1 MAAFCGERG
10 STVHVVTAH
19 AAIAQAVVA
28 GLRRLWA
35 LLSTWRAR
43 AVQRRA
49 LAALDHRLL
58 RDVGLTPDRA
68 AAESQKP
75 FWRA

>member
-10 STVHVVTAH
+10 RTVHAVTA
-19 AAIAQAVVA
+19 
-28 GLRRLWA
+28 LPRRLW
-35 LLSTWRAR
+35 LLLLTWCAR
-43 AVQRRA
+43 AAQRRA

-58 RDVGLTPDRA
+58 SDAGLTRDQA
-68 AAESQKP
+68 AAESRKP

>member
-1 MAAFCGERG
+1 M
-10 STVHVVTAH
+10 S
-19 AAIAQAVVA
+19 
-28 GLRRLWA
+28 LRRLWARFWARLWA
-35 LLSTWRAR
+35 LLSIWHSR

-58 RDVGLTPDRA
+58 CDVGLTRDQA

>member
-1 MAAFCGERG
+1 MDAVPAV
-10 STVHVVTAH
+10 TVS
-19 AAIAQAVVA
+19 I
-28 GLRRLWA
+28 RRLWA
-35 LLSTWRAR
+35 ELSRWQAR

-58 RDVGLTPDRA
+58 RDVGLTRDQA
-68 AAESQKP
+68 AAESEKP